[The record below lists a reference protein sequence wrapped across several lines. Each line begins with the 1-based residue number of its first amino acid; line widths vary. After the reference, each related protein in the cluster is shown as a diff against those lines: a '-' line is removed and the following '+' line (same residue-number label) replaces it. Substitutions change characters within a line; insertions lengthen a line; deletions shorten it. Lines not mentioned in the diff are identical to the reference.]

1 MSKNYKTRLN
11 NREKHTFISI
21 LIVKIFVVLE
31 FLVNSRFLRIEKEI
45 KKKQISIGMKK
56 IILSLAA
63 VLAFTLTSDAQTR
76 KGTVLLGAGSEM
88 SGNEW
93 TTLAITP
100 KVGYFVQDGVAIGA
114 IVNFQTNNQ
123 DKNAY
128 ELNNSLA
135 EIGVFGRYY
144 VSNNLFSEIS
154 LSSYSKA
161 DEIFE
166 AVQKIDQ
173 AWTMIPNNGDQENL
187 VAPGTPGAT
196 ALFDAVG
203 QPVLITYST
212 DGNPDLL
219 EVVET
224 STTTL
229 NFSLGLG
236 YTIVWREHFA
246 IEPHMNLTF
255 MNGEQKVYD
264 GLENYIDAQDIKG
277 THFNL
282 GVNFSL
288 FF

>member
-1 MSKNYKTRLN
+1 
-11 NREKHTFISI
+11 
-21 LIVKIFVVLE
+21 
-31 FLVNSRFLRIEKEI
+31 
-45 KKKQISIGMKK
+45 MKK

-88 SGNEW
+88 SNNEW

-114 IVNFQTNNQ
+114 LINFQSDNV

-128 ELNNSLA
+128 ELNSNVA

-144 VSNNLFSEIS
+144 VSNNLFTEVS
-154 LSSYSKA
+154 LSSMSTSNESWETIEKYSQVFDNGVPQFDA
-161 DEIFE
+161 NGDEIM
-166 AVQKIDQ
+166 
-173 AWTMIPNNGDQENL
+173 AWQE
-187 VAPGTPGAT
+187 V
-196 ALFDAVG
+196 D
-203 QPVLITYST
+203 
-212 DGNPDLL
+212 
-219 EVVET
+219 EVVEN
-224 STTTL
+224 SDKSL
-229 NFSLGLG
+229 NFNLGLG

-246 IEPHMNLTF
+246 VEPFMNLTF
-255 MNGEQKVYD
+255 MNGERKVYNAED
-264 GLENYIDAQDIKG
+264 LIVESHDLKG

>member
-1 MSKNYKTRLN
+1 MTKS
-11 NREKHTFISI
+11 
-21 LIVKIFVVLE
+21 FVVFE
-31 FLVNSRFLRIEKEI
+31 FLVNSRFQRIEKRN

-88 SGNEW
+88 SNNEW

-114 IVNFQTNNQ
+114 LVNFQSDNV
-123 DKNAY
+123 DKNEY
-128 ELNNSLA
+128 ELNSSIA

-144 VSNNLFSEIS
+144 VSNNLFTEVS
-154 LSSYSKA
+154 LSSLATSNESWDIINQYA
-161 DEIFE
+161 PT
-166 AVQKIDQ
+166 IDPLTGLPVVD
-173 AWTMIPNNGDQENL
+173 ANGN
-187 VAPGTPGAT
+187 
-196 ALFDAVG
+196 
-203 QPVLITYST
+203 ITESLQ
-212 DGNPDLL
+212 DI
-219 EVVET
+219 EQVVENSET
-224 STTTL
+224 SL
-229 NFSLGLG
+229 NFNLGLG

-246 IEPHMNLTF
+246 VEPFMNLTF
-255 MNGEQKVYD
+255 MNGERKVYD
-264 GLENYIDAQDIKG
+264 ASNLAVESYDIKG